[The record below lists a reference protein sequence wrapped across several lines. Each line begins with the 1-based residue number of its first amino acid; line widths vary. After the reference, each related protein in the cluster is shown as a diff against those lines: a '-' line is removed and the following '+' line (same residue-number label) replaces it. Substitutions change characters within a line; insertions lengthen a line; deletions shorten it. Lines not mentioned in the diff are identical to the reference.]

1 MRHQSLTV
9 AVAQTEIL
17 VSDVA
22 GNVAGHAAVVRAAG
36 ARLVVFPELSL
47 TGYDLDAPSLGLT
60 DPALDGLIRA
70 CREVGSVALVGA
82 PITESGR
89 DFIAMLRVDEHTV
102 SVAAR
107 KVWVH
112 GGENERFSGGTEAA
126 VIDVDGWTVGL
137 AICFDTNVQQ
147 HTAQLARRGVDLY
160 VAGVL
165 DAPGEETERLART
178 FLTAR
183 ALRAPVAI
191 AHYRGSTPLFPVTVG
206 TSMIVD
212 ADGEVLAQV
221 DDLGV
226 RPFASAS
233 LRKAH

>member
-1 MRHQSLTV
+1 MPSNTLTV

-17 VSDVA
+17 VGDLA
-22 GNVAGHAAVVRAAG
+22 GNAAGHADVVRAAG

-47 TGYDLDAPSLGLT
+47 TGYDLAAPSVALT
-60 DPALDGLIRA
+60 DPVLDVLISA
-70 CREVGSVALVGA
+70 CRDAESVALVGA

-89 DFIAMLRVDEHTV
+89 DFIAMLRIDEYGV

-112 GGENERFSGGTEAA
+112 GGENGRFRCGTEAA
-126 VIDVDGWTVGL
+126 VIDVDGWAVGL

-160 VAGVL
+160 AAGVL
-165 DAPGEETERLART
+165 DGPGEEGERLART
-178 FLTAR
+178 FVTAR

-212 ADGEVLAQV
+212 ADGVMIAQV
-221 DDLGV
+221 GDGAATSFTMATV
-226 RPFASAS
+226 TR
-233 LRKAH
+233 RR